1 MRFKHQRRSPVFSKC
16 QARLSVS
23 TNEGHVPPS
32 SSPSSRLRCLI
43 NAASA
48 RCLSSPAAAPASAAY
63 CAVSGSTPVSVAALS
78 LAISAVAL
86 SAAESAAAILLS
98 APPSP
103 LTAGCPSA
111 SPSLSCFGS
120 SSSPSLSSSD
130 SESDASGL
138 GGESLAPAPSL
149 VRGNG
154 APVISPAFLSC
165 RSSSRTFCTC
175 AKILRAWPGR
185 KPASS
190 RSCSFLILLLTK
202 SSTPSTPR
210 R

>member
-1 MRFKHQRRSPVFSKC
+1 MFQRAYEEMQYAHKLLYFAACAKHQRRSPVLSKC
-16 QARLSVS
+16 QARLPVS

-63 CAVSGSTPVSVAALS
+63 CAVSGSTPLSVAALS

-111 SPSLSCFGS
+111 PPSLSCFGYGRVGGG
-120 SSSPSLSSSD
+120 
-130 SESDASGL
+130 SGGWVGEWVWGR
-138 GGESLAPAPSL
+138 GGRVVA
-149 VRGNG
+149 
-154 APVISPAFLSC
+154 
-165 RSSSRTFCTC
+165 RS
-175 AKILRAWPGR
+175 
-185 KPASS
+185 
-190 RSCSFLILLLTK
+190 
-202 SSTPSTPR
+202 
-210 R
+210 